1 MSGLS
6 FVIPTLNEGAGL
18 TPLLDDLKDKFPG
31 AERIVVDGGST
42 DDTVACAL
50 RDADTVLLGAAG
62 RARQM
67 NLGAS
72 VAAGP
77 YVCFLH
83 ADTFPAFD
91 DAALLRAMDGARWG
105 VCRVHLRGS
114 RRSLRVIAA
123 FMNMR
128 SRLSHVATGD
138 QMLIVERSFFHA
150 QGGFADIPLM
160 EDVEICKRLRRQ
172 APPRVLSLAVSTS
185 GRRWESR
192 GVVSTVVLM
201 WSLRLAY
208 WLGVSPGRLW
218 RYYYGDGDSGA
229 DGEAGASA
237 AKVGAG

>member
-1 MSGLS
+1 MPGLS

-18 TPLLDDLKDKFPG
+18 TALLADLKEKFPG

-72 VAAGP
+72 AAAGT

-91 DAALLRAMDGARWG
+91 EAALLRAMDGARWG
-105 VCRVHLRGS
+105 FCRVRLRGS
-114 RRSLRVIAA
+114 LRSLRVIAA
-123 FMNMR
+123 FMNQR
-128 SRLSHVATGD
+128 SRLSHIATGD
-138 QMLIVERSFFHA
+138 QMLIVERAFFRA
-150 QGGFADIPLM
+150 EGGFADIPLM
-160 EDVEICKRLRRQ
+160 EDVEICKRLRHR
-172 APPRVLSLAVSTS
+172 APPRALSLAVSTS

-208 WLGVSPGRLW
+208 WMRVSPERLW
-218 RYYYGDGDSGA
+218 RYYYGDGGAGA
-229 DGEAGASA
+229 DGEAGAA
-237 AKVGAG
+237 ATKAGGR